1 MAILLEGFFFCE
13 HLGPNDNR
21 STEGYQKSL
30 RPNDVHASHG
40 NVDEDCDD
48 LADVRVQTTPQ
59 ELSLRIATSPS
70 VLPVTLPFL
79 LLFVFFFPFSIFF
92 GLGMYSYSYK

>member
-1 MAILLEGFFFCE
+1 M
-13 HLGPNDNR
+13 GPNDNR

-92 GLGMYSYSYK
+92 GLGMYSYSYKWLV